1 MLAAKLPFYT
11 QEKRKEREERR
22 ESTKRNYLL
31 YIVRYKYLFFHYL
44 EMQKS
49 PYFPSPLRKDYTTK
63 PLRNFV
69 PILP

>member
-1 MLAAKLPFYT
+1 M
-11 QEKRKEREERR
+11 
-22 ESTKRNYLL
+22 L

-69 PILP
+69 PILPQPQNISGVKNDSNKKSNKRQKQISP